1 MEGLGGIWSRLRQRI
16 FSSSNHL
23 TETIAEHPDMETQ
36 HEEEIIQG
44 IDVLELHEQ
53 LQIIGIASRYLD
65 EHHAQKQVR
74 YAALDRGF
82 ALKSQMFVTN
92 GEEPVYRVNLDV
104 FYQDSAGQ
112 RKYEYIVSLIRF
124 GADEWHVFQVK

>member
-1 MEGLGGIWSRLRQRI
+1 MEGLAGVWSRLRQRI
-16 FSSSNHL
+16 FSSTP
-23 TETIAEHPDMETQ
+23 TETIAEHHDIETQ
-36 HEEEIIQG
+36 HEEEIVQG
-44 IDVLELHEQ
+44 IDKLELHEQ

-65 EHHAQKQVR
+65 EHFTQKLR
-74 YAALDRGF
+74 SSAALDRGF

-104 FYQDSAGQ
+104 FYQDSTGQ
-112 RKYEYIVSLIRF
+112 RKHEYIVSLIRF